1 MVQRMT
7 SGLGITTS
15 SERTNLIPMIFSGL
29 SSEEEVECFSNTDF
43 ILSKT
48 YTSSADIKDSRG
60 EMMKIRTQL

>member
-1 MVQRMT
+1 MT

-15 SERTNLIPMIFSGL
+15 SERTNLIRMIFSGL
-29 SSEEEVECFSNTDF
+29 SLEEEVECFSSTDF